1 MHRSLL
7 LTISIFLFLT
17 LAIASCSILGHKE
30 KPPAMPVKLLHTG
43 TMDLTAGIALNAMV
57 KTPPGFAPIAGEP
70 PLWLQGEKEIA
81 LVGTLDGRTKVL
93 VYSGGCYKKM
103 RLVAADGGPGAPHG
117 KIVGLAASPDG
128 MTLAIAEAEP
138 GRIEIVLRYLISN
151 GESSVASFD
160 GSFQ

>member
-7 LTISIFLFLT
+7 LTISIVLLLT
-17 LAIASCSILGHKE
+17 LGSCSILGHKE

-43 TMDLTAGIALNAMV
+43 TMDLTVGIALNALV
-57 KTPPGFAPIAGEP
+57 KTPAGFAPIAGEP

-81 LVGTLDGRTKVL
+81 LVGTLDGRTQVL
-93 VYSGGCYKKM
+93 GYSGGGYKKM

-117 KIVGLAASPDG
+117 KIVGLAASPGG
-128 MTLAIAEAEP
+128 MTLAVAEAEP

-151 GESSVASFD
+151 GESS
-160 GSFQ
+160 